1 MKVLKNLIRKSPYIA
16 IMLVVT
22 ICIGEL
28 TAAAASWQAKA
39 IFYVGFLISFCIL
52 EGIIIPCLELKYIG
66 KGFLDTKA

>member
-28 TAAAASWQAKA
+28 TAAASWKAKA